1 MRHLKDRESKQVIRE
16 FMNQFPSSTK
26 TLDSVK
32 HLEEEMAED
41 SVVFFADGKP
51 WIVRVQGRLLPSLKY
66 DVVLDTL
73 PKIVVDMGAV
83 PHVAN
88 GAHIMRPGI
97 RQIEGQFDKDD
108 LVAICDEK
116 YRKIIALGI
125 AEEDAESMRSMTKGH
140 VIANIHYVGDP
151 LWKSFTLSNRPKM
164 E

>member
-1 MRHLKDRESKQVIRE
+1 MRHLKDRESKQIIKE
-16 FMNQFPSSTK
+16 FVNQFPSSK
-26 TLDSVK
+26 ESLISVK
-32 HLEEEMAED
+32 HLEEEMVED
-41 SVVFFADGKP
+41 SLVFFANGKP

-66 DVVLDTL
+66 DLMLVTL
-73 PKIVVDMGAV
+73 PKIVVDMGAI

-97 RQIEGQFDKDD
+97 RQIEGQFSKDD
-108 LVAICDEK
+108 LVAICDERF
-116 YRKIIALGI
+116 RKIIALGL
-125 AEEDAESMRSMTKGH
+125 AEHDSDSMRSMTKGR

>member
-1 MRHLKDRESKQVIRE
+1 
-16 FMNQFPSSTK
+16 MNQFPSSTK

-125 AEEDAESMRSMTKGH
+125 AEEDAESMRSMTKGR